1 MERALIWFKCAAAHD
16 PVRPVVK
23 QSAQIGWKAKERKVE
38 LTIESPLK
46 GDELLKRMKG
56 WFTADV
62 IKAAE
67 IFNQY
72 GSLKVLDEVDLVME
86 TKDPEQ
92 MKQLEIELGKVF
104 GQDVWIERI
113 KRQKLA

>member
-23 QSAQIGWKAKERKVE
+23 QPARIGWKAKERKVD
-38 LTIESPLK
+38 LTIDSPLK

-62 IKAAE
+62 YKALE
-67 IFNQY
+67 VFHQY
-72 GSLKVLDEVDLVME
+72 GRLKVLDEVDLVIE
-86 TKDPEQ
+86 TPDQEQ
-92 MKQLEIELGKVF
+92 MEQLSDKLKAIF
-104 GQDVWIERI
+104 DQDVWVEII